1 MYYATSASKSFVK
14 AFSHTHNSHFIQSF
28 FIRKRGWFS
37 KALKLL
43 LCLQL
48 SRVLRSWLKFCR
60 VGVHF
65 QSRPISSSWTLWL
78 KIPQKK
84 EMTCFNLPRALA
96 SFIVFKHSSYFLLT
110 APFNF
115 VSNHDVNWVCQVL
128 LLSKSVINACLF
140 WQMTWA
146 MIHQSLQTQG
156 GKHQTSD
163 PPLNPSYK
171 GILQTWK
178 QRGVWLTKDAKSKKK
193 AMFIYF

>member
-1 MYYATSASKSFVK
+1 MAEILSSWR
-14 AFSHTHNSHFIQSF
+14 AFSVETHIIFLDSMIKNSS
-28 FIRKRGWFS
+28 
-37 KALKLL
+37 
-43 LCLQL
+43 
-48 SRVLRSWLKFCR
+48 
-60 VGVHF
+60 
-65 QSRPISSSWTLWL
+65 
-78 KIPQKK
+78 KK

-140 WQMTWA
+140 LA
-146 MIHQSLQTQG
+146 NDLGHDTQKFTDSR

-163 PPLNPSYK
+163 PPSNPSYK